1 MAVLNPRSAA
11 RGLVARLGA
20 LPIGARLALGF
31 GLVLALTVVIAAFAL
46 AMMGR
51 IAGASDALASR
62 WLPGVAH
69 LATARAEALSY
80 REFELKHTRAADESY
95 MAEYEDKMK
104 ASLATVTTELAAYR
118 KLAVGGAP
126 DADLAALEKSWDEYL
141 ATSRKIIA
149 LSRDKKQ
156 DDAREI
162 ADGAGKMSFDDAIG
176 AVDRLSATNFAG
188 AKAADEAALATHRH
202 AQRLTLALAAGALLI
217 GGLACVGI
225 TVGLLRQLGGEPGM
239 AVQVARAVAAGDLT
253 SRIALKPGDRTSL
266 MAVLVEMQRSLGQ
279 VVASVRQTSDQV
291 ATASDEIAHGNSDLS
306 GRTEQQASALQQTA
320 ASMEQLG
327 STVRQNADNARQ
339 ANQLAV
345 NASEV
350 AASGGEVVAQVV
362 TTMKG
367 IEASSKKIADIIG
380 TIDGIAFQTNILALN
395 AAVEAARAGEQGRGF
410 AVVAG
415 EVRALAQRS
424 AEAAREIKG
433 LIAGSVSRVEQGTQL
448 VDKAGAT
455 MQDVVAA
462 IRRVTDIVGEITAA
476 SAEQSSGVGQVGE
489 AVAQMDR
496 ATQQNAALVEESAAA
511 AESLR
516 QQARQLVEAV
526 AVFKVEGTTA

>member
-1 MAVLNPRSAA
+1 MAALNASSAA
-11 RGLVARLGA
+11 RGLAARLAA

-51 IAGASDALASR
+51 IAAASDALASR

-69 LATARAEALSY
+69 LATARAEALAY

-104 ASLATVTTELAAYR
+104 ASLETVTVQLAGYR
-118 KLAVGGAP
+118 KLADAGAP
-126 DADLAALEKSWDEYL
+126 DADLAAFDKTWGEYL
-141 ATSRKIIA
+141 ATSRRIVA

-156 DDAREI
+156 DDARDI
-162 ADGAGKMSFDDAIG
+162 ADGAGKMSFDDAVG
-176 AVDRLSATNFAG
+176 AIDRLSASNFAG
-188 AKAADEAALATHRH
+188 AKRADEAALATHRN
-202 AQRLTLALAAGALLI
+202 AQRLMFALAAGALLL
-217 GGLACVGI
+217 GGAACVGI
-225 TVGLLRQLGGEPGM
+225 TVGLLRQLGGEPGT
-239 AVQVARAVAAGDLT
+239 AVQLARAVAAGDLS
-253 SRIALKPGDRTSL
+253 SRVPLKAGDRSSL
-266 MAVLVEMQRSLGQ
+266 MAVLAEMQRSLGR

-291 ATASDEIAHGNSDLS
+291 ATASDEIAQGNSDLS

-362 TTMKG
+362 ATMKG
-367 IEASSKKIADIIG
+367 IDASSRKIADIIG

-424 AEAAREIKG
+424 AEAAREIKA
-433 LIAGSVSRVEQGTQL
+433 LIANSVERVGQGTVL
-448 VDKAGAT
+448 VDRAGTT
-455 MQDVVAA
+455 MQEVVAA

-476 SAEQSSGVGQVGE
+476 SAEQSSGVGQVGA
-489 AVAQMDR
+489 AVAQMDQ
-496 ATQQNAALVEESAAA
+496 ATQQNAALVEQSAAA

-516 QQARQLVEAV
+516 VQARQLVEAV
-526 AVFKVEGTTA
+526 AVFKVDGAAA